1 LSAATALRCID
12 CDHAHPLDYLLNCPD
27 CGGLL
32 FVEYDLDRIARVQF
46 GNLSGPGI
54 WPYAELLPIPAP
66 AHHITLGEG
75 STPLIAVPR
84 IAAEVGLDRLWLK
97 FDGLN
102 PTGTVKDRSAVT
114 AVAAAL
120 QFGFDRIGVIS
131 TGNAAT
137 SIAAYA
143 ARAGIRAFVLST
155 ESSSRPKVCHVN
167 ALTANFM
174 LYRGAYD
181 DMIGGF
187 DRAIDDRVVFD
198 GGASRNP
205 YKQDGKKTLAYE
217 IFEQLGLQAPDYVV
231 YPVGMG
237 EMLLASQRAFRE
249 LHAAGHA
256 GGVPIPV
263 AAQSSVADTI
273 VKALHKGGPRV
284 PITIDY
290 TIAEGVAVGDMGAK
304 GDWVLDD
311 LRAAGGLGAA
321 ATDAEIV
328 EWQSRLARLEG
339 IWAGPTGCVT
349 LPVLANLVRDGK
361 IPAGARVVCNISE
374 TGLKSDFDPPDIPI
388 IEPGEEAVLQFLQ
401 S

>member
-1 LSAATALRCID
+1 MSAAIALRCID
-12 CDHAHPLDYLLNCPD
+12 CQHAHPLEYLLNCPD

-32 FVEYDLDRIARVQF
+32 FIEYDLDRIARIHF
-46 GNLSGPGI
+46 GDLSGPGI
-54 WPYAELLPIPAP
+54 WPYAELLPIPDP
-66 AHHITLGEG
+66 AHQVTLGEG

-84 IAAEVGLDRLWLK
+84 LAAEIGLDQLWLK

-120 QFGFDRIGVIS
+120 HFGFDRIGVIS

-137 SIAAYA
+137 AIAAYS

-174 LYRGAYD
+174 MYRGGYD

-187 DRAIDDRVVFD
+187 DRAVDDRVVFD

-217 IFEQLGLQAPDYVV
+217 IFEQFGLQSPDYVV

-237 EMLLASQRAFRE
+237 EMLLASQRGFRE
-249 LHAAGHA
+249 LHASGHA
-256 GGVPIPV
+256 GHVPIPV
-263 AAQSSVADTI
+263 AAQSTVAATI
-273 VKALHKGGPRV
+273 VRALNEGGPRV
-284 PITIDY
+284 PINIDY
-290 TIAEGVAVGDMGAK
+290 TIAEGVAVGDMGPK

-321 ATDAEIV
+321 ATDPEV
-328 EWQSRLARLEG
+328 VDWQSRLARLEG
-339 IWAGPTGCVT
+339 IWAGPTGCIT
-349 LPVLANLVRDGK
+349 LPVLAKLVRDGK
-361 IPAGARVVCNISE
+361 IPADARVVCNISE
-374 TGLKSDFDPPDIPI
+374 TGLKSDIDPPDIRV
-388 IEPGEEAVLQFLQ
+388 IESGQPAILEFLK

>member
-12 CDHAHPLDYLLNCPD
+12 CDRAHPLEYLLNCPD

-32 FVEYDLDRIARVQF
+32 FVEYDLDRIAGIQF
-46 GNLSGPGI
+46 GNLDGPGI
-54 WPYAELLPIPAP
+54 WPYAELLPISDPANFV
-66 AHHITLGEG
+66 TLGEG

-84 IAAEVGLDRLWLK
+84 LAAEIGLDNLWIK

-114 AVAAAL
+114 AVSAAL
-120 QFGFDRIGVIS
+120 QFGFDRIGVVS

-143 ARAGIRAFVLST
+143 ARAGIKALVLST

-167 ALTANFM
+167 AITANFM
-174 LYRGAYD
+174 MYRGGYD
-181 DMIGGF
+181 DMIGGY

-217 IFEQLGLQAPDYVV
+217 VFEQMGLQSPDYVV

-237 EMLLASQRAFRE
+237 EMLLASQRGFRE

-256 GGVPIPV
+256 DSVPIPI

-273 VKALHKGGPRV
+273 VKALNEGGPRV

-290 TIAEGVAVGDMGAK
+290 TMAEGVAVGDMGPK

-321 ATDAEIV
+321 AMDAEII
-328 EWQSRLARLEG
+328 EWQTRLARLEG

-349 LPVLANLVRDGK
+349 LPALAKLVRDGK
-361 IPAGARVVCNISE
+361 IPTDARVVCNISE
-374 TGLKSDFDPPDIPI
+374 TGLKSDIEPPDIAVI
-388 IEPGEEAVLQFLQ
+388 DSGGEAVLQFLQ

>member
-1 LSAATALRCID
+1 MSAATALRCID
-12 CDHAHPLDYLLNCPD
+12 CDRAHPLEYLLNCPD

-32 FVEYDLDRIARVQF
+32 FVEYDLDRIAGVQF
-46 GNLSGPGI
+46 GNLDGPGI
-54 WPYAELLPIPAP
+54 WPYAELLPISDPANFV
-66 AHHITLGEG
+66 TLGEG

-84 IAAEVGLDRLWLK
+84 IAAEIGLDDLLIK

-120 QFGFDRIGVIS
+120 QFGFDRIGVVS

-143 ARAGIRAFVLST
+143 ARAGIKALVLSA

-174 LYRGAYD
+174 MYRGGYD
-181 DMIGGF
+181 DMIGGY

-217 IFEQLGLQAPDYVV
+217 IFEQMGLQSPDYVV

-237 EMLLASQRAFRE
+237 EMLLASQRGFRE

-256 GGVPIPV
+256 AGVPIPI

-273 VKALHKGGPRV
+273 VKALNEGGPRV

-290 TIAEGVAVGDMGAK
+290 TMAEGVAVGDMGPK

-311 LRAAGGLGAA
+311 LRVAGGLAAA

-328 EWQSRLARLEG
+328 EWQTRLARLEG

-349 LPVLANLVRDGK
+349 LPALAKLVRDGK
-361 IPAGARVVCNISE
+361 IPTDARVVCTISE
-374 TGLKSDFDPPDIPI
+374 TGLKSDIEPPDIAI
-388 IEPGEEAVLQFLQ
+388 IDSGEEAVLQFLQ